1 MALCRKS
8 DLAGTRKKGRR
19 LAAALWGEG
28 DISMYPLRIRTV
40 AFTFLVKNANFRRL
54 YLTDPASQSRI
65 FQHSSMLS
73 GTGPPPGYGGC
84 VGFLW
89 GSRFFPNR
97 PLFWQCRLL
106 SYIFLLFCGTQGFPW
121 GKLAKIS
128 DFWLMRVSLCVL
140 SQLHLHC
147 CDCPHPTSLA
157 LGHLPPREGFRAYNN
172 FTNYAVSICKL
183 AEIIPQDL
191 LFAFTVLW

>member
-1 MALCRKS
+1 MPTSPCVSKNRRYADESFFRFCTHQAYSVTLYNNSQHFARLKRRGKTWLVTKDIATMALCRKS

-28 DISMYPLRIRTV
+28 DISMYPFRIRTV

-65 FQHSSMLS
+65 SQHSSMLS

-97 PLFWQCRLL
+97 PLF
-106 SYIFLLFCGTQGFPW
+106 
-121 GKLAKIS
+121 
-128 DFWLMRVSLCVL
+128 
-140 SQLHLHC
+140 
-147 CDCPHPTSLA
+147 
-157 LGHLPPREGFRAYNN
+157 
-172 FTNYAVSICKL
+172 
-183 AEIIPQDL
+183 
-191 LFAFTVLW
+191 